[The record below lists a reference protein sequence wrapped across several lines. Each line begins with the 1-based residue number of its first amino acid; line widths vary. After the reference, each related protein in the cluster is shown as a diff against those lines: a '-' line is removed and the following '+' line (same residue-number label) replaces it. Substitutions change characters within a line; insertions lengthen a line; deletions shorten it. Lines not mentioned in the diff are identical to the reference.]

1 MYISMKQVCFRYEGS
16 KRKLLDNFH
25 LSVEKGARV
34 CILGESGSGKSTV
47 LRLLAGLEMPESGVI
62 EMDQRVLVDDKQMVY
77 PEHRGIGMVFQD
89 YALFPHMTVSQNI
102 TFGLKG
108 KSKAEK
114 QELLDEMLDLVDL
127 HAFCKRY
134 PHELSGG
141 QQQRVAIA
149 RALIL
154 KPKLLLLDEPLSN
167 LDESLKEKI
176 RPELKAIL
184 DRAKITTIFV
194 THDKNDCVQLAD
206 YIVVMNQGCVT
217 RCGLL
222 DEVLIRRPAQVEF
235 DLVT

>member
-1 MYISMKQVCFRYEGS
+1 MYIKMDQVCFSYDR
-16 KRKLLDNFH
+16 KQRKLLDNFH

-47 LRLLAGLEMPESGVI
+47 LRLLAGLEVPESGVI
-62 EMDQRVLVDDKQMVY
+62 EMDNQVLVDDKQMIY
-77 PEHRGIGMVFQD
+77 PENRGIGMVFQD
-89 YALFPHMTVSQNI
+89 YALFPHMTVAQNI

-108 KSKAEK
+108 QSKSEK
-114 QELLDEMLDLVDL
+114 QRLLAEMLDLIDM
-127 HAFCKRY
+127 HAYQNRY

-176 RPELKAIL
+176 RTELKVIL
-184 DRAKITTIFV
+184 DLAKITTIFV
-194 THDKNDCVQLAD
+194 THDKNDCFELAD
-206 YIVVMNQGCVT
+206 YIVVMNEGRVT

-222 DEVLIRRPAQVEF
+222 DELLIRKPAQVEF